1 MDPMIDLV
9 RERTEA
15 LHRTADSLRRDR
27 DLRRHGGVSGIASIA
42 GPVASPTR
50 RATSTE
56 TCPPC
61 ATDKAHQPA

>member
-27 DLRRHGGVSGIASIA
+27 DLRRHGVSRIASVV

-50 RATSTE
+50 PATSIE
-56 TCPPC
+56 ACPPC
-61 ATDKAHQPA
+61 APDKAHQPA